1 LVPLNDR
8 YRRQVALLIAA
19 VPFVAAEREF
29 ALKGGTAINLFV
41 RDMPRLSVDTREH
54 SLGRLESGMLWTCEA
69 ACLRQQRSS
78 SRC

>member
-1 LVPLNDR
+1 MPLNDR

-41 RDMPRLSVDTREH
+41 RDMQRLSVDTREH
-54 SLGRLESGMLWTCEA
+54 SLSGIASPTNGKLPAMTT
-69 ACLRQQRSS
+69 SS
-78 SRC
+78 SGHEKL